1 MPTIYFFD
9 PAEPNLSPEL
19 ILHRSP
25 LLFWAA
31 VAVGSRETPELEE
44 TYSTSKVRVLE
55 LFRQT
60 LGGPAISYWDLC
72 GAVVYH
78 KWLSPIRPI
87 GMYLPLLQKLTLGHI
102 VDLAYEL
109 AIHRTF
115 DNIHDL
121 ANPSIDEVMR
131 IRLWLTVTI
140 QDF

>member
-19 ILHRSP
+19 ILRRSL

-31 VAVGSRETPELEE
+31 VAVGSRETPELED
-44 TYSTSKVRVLE
+44 TYRTSKVKVLE

-72 GAVVYH
+72 GAMVYH

-87 GMYLPLLQKLTLGHI
+87 G
-102 VDLAYEL
+102 AYQWYMSSK
-109 AIHRTF
+109 ADIDRTY
-115 DNIHDL
+115 
-121 ANPSIDEVMR
+121 R
-131 IRLWLTVTI
+131 
-140 QDF
+140 

>member
-31 VAVGSRETPELEE
+31 VAVGSRETPELED
-44 TYSTSKVRVLE
+44 TYRTSKAKVLE

-87 GMYLPLLQKLTLGHI
+87 GAYWWSRHTEADDDRPYRGLG
-102 VDLAYEL
+102 L
-109 AIHRTF
+109 
-115 DNIHDL
+115 
-121 ANPSIDEVMR
+121 
-131 IRLWLTVTI
+131 
-140 QDF
+140 

>member
-31 VAVGSRETPELEE
+31 VAVGSRETPELED
-44 TYSTSKVRVLE
+44 TYRTSKAKVLE

-87 GMYLPLLQKLTLGHI
+87 GASQ
-102 VDLAYEL
+102 
-109 AIHRTF
+109 
-115 DNIHDL
+115 
-121 ANPSIDEVMR
+121 
-131 IRLWLTVTI
+131 
-140 QDF
+140 

>member
-9 PAEPNLSPEL
+9 PAEPNLSADL

-31 VAVGSRETPELEE
+31 VAVGSRETPELED
-44 TYSTSKVRVLE
+44 TYRTSKLRVLE

-60 LGGPAISYWDLC
+60 LGGSAISYWDLC

-87 GMYLPLLQKLTLGHI
+87 GTHQSCS
-102 VDLAYEL
+102 
-109 AIHRTF
+109 
-115 DNIHDL
+115 
-121 ANPSIDEVMR
+121 SI
-131 IRLWLTVTI
+131 IS
-140 QDF
+140 